1 LYLIHSFILNYL
13 FQVSEDE
20 DDELDDL
27 AGDDELSV

>member
-1 LYLIHSFILNYL
+1 LYLIHSFIFNYL